1 MTATSVGGALRPS
14 AGALRL
20 IAPRTTTPRA
30 DIAAYVRTV
39 TAHCPYLAP
48 SLDRGLTGWTL
59 YEAVGASADV
69 EAEVFHAAVQA
80 AEWVRPLAT
89 GTHGAF
95 VCENVAILGAGRA
108 VLQWP
113 HWALKHLYGPV
124 GLMIGKFAAGEER
137 TDRSGWSIPPPPVS
151 FLPVR
156 AAVRPR
162 DGRFLQGTPKLAA
175 AVTSA
180 RDDGRDVFSQLGH
193 DWKDIRQWAQHLPP
207 RQ

>member
-1 MTATSVGGALRPS
+1 MSVGRALRLS

-30 DIAAYVRTV
+30 DIAAYVGTV
-39 TAHCPYLAP
+39 TAHCPYLTP

-59 YEAVGASADV
+59 YEAVGAPADV

-80 AEWVRPLAT
+80 AERVRPLAPRA
-89 GTHGAF
+89 HGAF
-95 VCENVAILGAGRA
+95 VCENVAILGAGRE

-124 GLMIGKFAAGEER
+124 GLMIGKFAVGEER
-137 TDRSGWSIPPPPVS
+137 TDHSGRGIPPPPVS

-162 DGRFLQGTPKLAA
+162 DGRFLQHTPNLAA
-175 AVTSA
+175 AVASA
-180 RDDGRDVFSQLGH
+180 RDDGRDVFSHLGH
-193 DWKDIRQWAQHLPP
+193 DWKEIRLWAQHLPS
-207 RQ
+207 RR